1 MLGVHCLYTWDV
13 ELLSGLENDLKLA
26 VLFTLKW
33 LRELYP
39 YFYNIFEIPTFV
51 FMCLQSNKYK
61 LFGSVN
67 FAFHLNILK
76 HLHIYL

>member
-1 MLGVHCLYTWDV
+1 MIVAPWAVDSLVAKVLGVRCLYTWDV

-39 YFYNIFEIPTFV
+39 YFYNIFEIPTFL
-51 FMCLQSNKYK
+51 FMCLQSKK
-61 LFGSVN
+61 
-67 FAFHLNILK
+67 
-76 HLHIYL
+76 